1 MKVIETFGRDELAI
15 VYLAKMDNGKMI
27 EFVESLQPPVPR
39 EEKWVLIVSSLYGCP
54 VNCKMCDA
62 SGDYRGKLTASE
74 IFEQVDYLVTNRFPD
89 RKIPIPKFKVQ
100 FARMGEPSFNKGVL
114 EVLNRLPQM
123 YNAPGLL
130 PCLSTVAPVGAEGFF
145 EELIGIKNRLYP
157 DGFLQLQFSIHTT
170 DRAKRDFLIPVKKW
184 DFKEISDYG
193 ERFYKKGD
201 RKITLNFAVA
211 KGFPVDTKIVAQYFN
226 PDIFLIK
233 ITPLNPTYKV
243 EENDLKTLFDSEG
256 ETANELVRSFKE
268 QGFEVIL
275 SIGEL
280 EENKIGSNCGQYI
293 MRYQRARAVSN
304 S

>member
-157 DGFLQLQFSIHTT
+157 DCFLHLQFSIDTT
-170 DRAKRDFLIPVKKW
+170 DRA
-184 DFKEISDYG
+184 
-193 ERFYKKGD
+193 
-201 RKITLNFAVA
+201 
-211 KGFPVDTKIVAQYFN
+211 
-226 PDIFLIK
+226 
-233 ITPLNPTYKV
+233 
-243 EENDLKTLFDSEG
+243 
-256 ETANELVRSFKE
+256 
-268 QGFEVIL
+268 
-275 SIGEL
+275 
-280 EENKIGSNCGQYI
+280 
-293 MRYQRARAVSN
+293 
-304 S
+304 

>member
-130 PCLSTVAPVGAEGFF
+130 PCLSTVAPVGTEGFF

>member
-1 MKVIETFGRDELAI
+1 
-15 VYLAKMDNGKMI
+15 
-27 EFVESLQPPVPR
+27 
-39 EEKWVLIVSSLYGCP
+39 
-54 VNCKMCDA
+54 
-62 SGDYRGKLTASE
+62 
-74 IFEQVDYLVTNRFPD
+74 
-89 RKIPIPKFKVQ
+89 
-100 FARMGEPSFNKGVL
+100 
-114 EVLNRLPQM
+114 
-123 YNAPGLL
+123 
-130 PCLSTVAPVGAEGFF
+130 
-145 EELIGIKNRLYP
+145 
-157 DGFLQLQFSIHTT
+157 
-170 DRAKRDFLIPVKKW
+170 VKKW

-233 ITPLNPTYKV
+233 ITPLNPTYNV